1 MHLGAAQRGGIRRG
15 LVDHLSRRIA
25 IGQCEQPL
33 ILDGAGEEL
42 LDFHRRAELDQVRD
56 LLLHRIRDQVGTAVS
71 PPLTRRNAA
80 LKSMLGSRAGDSGTS
95 SRRKALPSARFIKVG
110 HFQTPRVS
118 VAFKFLWEAR

>member
-71 PPLTRRNAA
+71 PPLTRRNAD